1 MSDGFQCKPARRTV
15 LSILD
20 YSKAYDRV
28 RKELLHQLI
37 NTGVPALII
46 QWFRAFLTDR
56 VAQVRYNGAYSIRVL
71 LCHGLPQGTVSF
83 PLIFL
88 LFMDELQAT
97 IPEDVECALFAD
109 DVSVWC
115 SDTDLQR
122 ASIKVQTALD
132 QIAAWSKAKK
142 MELNVTKSEATTF
155 TPAPKEAKRR
165 PKLFVDGEEIP
176 FNDSPKFLGVHLD
189 RTLSFQKHVEYVTTK
204 TAQRNRILSSLAGKQ
219 WGWNKNSLRRVY
231 TAKQRSVLDYAAPAW
246 LPVYRGRR

>member
-1 MSDGFQCKPARRTV
+1 M
-15 LSILD
+15 
-20 YSKAYDRV
+20 
-28 RKELLHQLI
+28 
-37 NTGVPALII
+37 
-46 QWFRAFLTDR
+46 
-56 VAQVRYNGAYSIRVL
+56 RYNRAYSIRVL

-122 ASIKVQTALD
+122 ASTKVQTALD

-142 MELNVTKSEATTF
+142 MELNVTKSEATIF
-155 TPAPKEAKRR
+155 TPAPNEAKWR
-165 PKLFVDGEEIP
+165 PRLYVDGEELP

-189 RTLSFQKHVEYVTTK
+189 RTLSF
-204 TAQRNRILSSLAGKQ
+204 
-219 WGWNKNSLRRVY
+219 
-231 TAKQRSVLDYAAPAW
+231 
-246 LPVYRGRR
+246 